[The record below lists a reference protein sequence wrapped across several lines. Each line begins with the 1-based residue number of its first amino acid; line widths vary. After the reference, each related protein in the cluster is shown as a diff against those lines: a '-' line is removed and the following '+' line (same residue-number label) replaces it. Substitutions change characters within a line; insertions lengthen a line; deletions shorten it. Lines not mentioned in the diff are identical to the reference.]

1 MAGATNKDDAP
12 INVKR
17 GAEENTTHSL
27 SCATFHHGDQG
38 RMVVSECQDIPK
50 SVKFDVQELYV
61 ASLSNAKLLADQ
73 YGTRRYVRFL
83 V

>member
-1 MAGATNKDDAP
+1 
-12 INVKR
+12 
-17 GAEENTTHSL
+17 
-27 SCATFHHGDQG
+27 
-38 RMVVSECQDIPK
+38 MVVSECQDIPK
-50 SVKFDVQELYV
+50 SVKFDVFGSAVVNDVPIQVKFDVQELYV